1 MAQLGR
7 SVRLSLKG
15 AEDEALAVT
24 ARLYDYDDAQG
35 GGRLH
40 GQSIME
46 CFQLSPPLM
55 SVTDDDVTWLLAFQ
69 PDGLSLDRF
78 PDGCTVVVTSRGELA

>member
-1 MAQLGR
+1 MALGR
-7 SVRLSLKG
+7 SIRLSLYG

-24 ARLYDYDDAQG
+24 ARLYDYDDALG

-46 CFQLSPPLM
+46 RFQLSPPLM
-55 SVTDDDVTWLLAFQ
+55 FVTDDGVTCLLAFQ
-69 PDGLSLDRF
+69 PDGLSLDRL
-78 PDGCTVVVTSRGELA
+78 PDGCTLLLTGKGELA